1 MATWKPSKQQ
11 AREFAQKMQD
21 PEFAKEYYERKA
33 KRAEK
38 RRANSNYDYS
48 SAGGYYVPTE
58 IQYLTAM
65 QLLQSNELDNNIK
78 EACNQ
83 VIYGYTNKEKI
94 HHDYIH
100 IINQFARKNY

>member
-1 MATWKPSKQQ
+1 MKTWKPSKQQ

-48 SAGGYYVPTE
+48 SAGGYYIPTE

-65 QLLQSNELDNNIK
+65 QLLQKNDIDDITK
-78 EACNQ
+78 EACNK
-83 VIYGYTNKEKI
+83 VIYGYTTKEKI

-100 IINQFARKNY
+100 IINQFTRKNY